1 MSTWQK
7 AMLLTA
13 AALFAAAFSARG
25 ALPPPRAVTPQAVM
39 LLGTSLPLQSLIQ
52 LVEDGKASIQ
62 VKSAK

>member
-7 AMLLTA
+7 AMLVTA

-25 ALPPPRAVTPQAVM
+25 ALPAPRAVTPQAM
-39 LLGTSLPLQSLIQ
+39 ILGTSLPLQSLIR